1 MKPKNEFKRRVIS
14 AVTCFVLLS
23 DISAPTLMAA
33 ASSYMNDHIL
43 KNVTP
48 GGLYEDPTNKSQY
61 IYGGNII
68 YKFKDTARGMPPLIS
83 FAPPG
88 IKAGC
93 NGISFTGGF
102 LQVLGLDGLADQI
115 QNAGTAVI
123 YGILVGLIY
132 SLPALEKVFAHI
144 RQWSEWLQQ
153 MLKSACASGVAMGRA
168 IGDKAFSNTPVGDM
182 MSSFDSLFD
191 ANDKNGM
198 GILAAPKS
206 ASPTAIKDL
215 VDKVFTG
222 ANDSTSN
229 AKEKNKDRSENAAQ
243 NFKDVYVKVGLANI
257 ILYNEM
263 LNGITSPAEVP
274 FEEQTIMP
282 NGELEELYTIVVNIF
297 GDISLDDKSI
307 QFLKENHEFM
317 EKVIKNG
324 NSGDVEQAVKDNFN
338 QAVASLLTPAA
349 TKGFGPKV
357 KLAYRQPVMNT
368 ERAARFFVFG
378 SSEGSE
384 TASMEFRKPLVIK
397 AKTPK
402 YNESGALE
410 MLFTSNIDIENKA
423 SITWKG
429 LFYEAK
435 TKIDCEV
442 NAMATGSTCSNTF
455 PLVLPNARG
464 FITTIKQLETIEAR
478 RAGMSSGIKRSAQSQ
493 ALIDDLAQHEAF
505 FFARYILNYI
515 ESEIIKDK
523 EKMEGADLEA
533 ILQFESSFRD
543 TKKEIETQISKIIT
557 EDAAILDALMQRFKR
572 VRDELKL
579 DTVRGYN

>member
-1 MKPKNEFKRRVIS
+1 MKPKSEIKKRVIS
-14 AVTCFVLLS
+14 AVTCFVLFS
-23 DISAPTLMAA
+23 DICAPALMAA
-33 ASSYMNDHIL
+33 ASSYMNDTIL

-48 GGLYEDPTNKSQY
+48 GGIYEDPSNKAQY
-61 IYGGNII
+61 IYGGNVV
-68 YKFKDTARGMPPLIS
+68 YKFKDSARGSAPLIS

-88 IKAGC
+88 FKAGC

-153 MLKSACASGVAMGRA
+153 MLKSACSSGIAMGRE
-168 IGDKAFSNTPVGDM
+168 IGKKAMGDSPVGGM
-182 MSSFDSLFD
+182 MNNFDSLFD

-206 ASPTAIKDL
+206 VSPTAIKDL
-215 VDKVFTG
+215 VDKITDGSV
-222 ANDSTSN
+222 DSSGN
-229 AKEKNKDRSENAAQ
+229 AEEKNKNRSDSAVA
-243 NFKDVYVKVGLANI
+243 NFKDVYVKVGLANV
-257 ILYNEM
+257 ILYKEM
-263 LNGITSPAEVP
+263 FETNAEVT
-274 FEEQTIMP
+274 FDEKTIVP
-282 NGELEELYTIVVNIF
+282 SGELEELYTIVVNIF

-307 QFLKENHEFM
+307 QFLKDNHEYM
-317 EKVIKNG
+317 EKIIKNG
-324 NSGDVEQAVKDNFN
+324 NTKDVDQAVKDSFN
-338 QAVASLLTPAA
+338 QAVSALLTPGA
-349 TKGFGPKV
+349 TEGFGPKV

-378 SSEGSE
+378 SSEGSQ
-384 TASMEFRKPLVIK
+384 TSSMEFRKPLVIR

-402 YNESGALE
+402 YNQSGAEE
-410 MLFTSNIDIENKA
+410 MLFTSSIDTVNRAE
-423 SITWKG
+423 ITWKG

-435 TKIDCEV
+435 TKIDCEIT
-442 NAMATGSTCSNTF
+442 AMSSNSACSNTF

-464 FITTIKQLETIEAR
+464 FINTIKQLEAIEAR
-478 RAGMSSGIKRSAQSQ
+478 KAGMASGTKRSAQSQ

-523 EKMEGADLEA
+523 EKMEGADLGA
-533 ILQFESSFRD
+533 ILQFEASFKD
-543 TKKEIETQISKIIT
+543 TKKEIEAQISKIIT
-557 EDAAILDALMQRFKR
+557 EDAAILDSLMQRFKR
-572 VRDELKL
+572 VRDELKM
-579 DTVRGYN
+579 DSVKGYN